1 MDSQKRKFTLEDKR
15 EILAKA
21 DHAGTIAVL
30 QEYGISHD
38 VFINWK
44 KRHVQDQLNTRMAS
58 KLKRL
63 VKENERLKKIVSDL
77 TLELDWKE

>member
-1 MDSQKRKFTLEDKR
+1 MDSQKRKFTLKDKR

-21 DHAGTIAVL
+21 DNAGTMAVL
-30 QEYGISHD
+30 QEYGISYD

-44 KRHVQDQLNTRMAS
+44 RKHVQDQLNTWMAN

-63 VKENERLKKIVSDL
+63 VKENQKLKKIVSDL
-77 TLELDWKE
+77 TLELDWKD